1 MDHDL
6 AGDHAPDRCQRLD
19 PAEFIKAN
27 MRLVPVPALPEIRL
41 YAPHPGTGLRRLV
54 EPHEEADEDAPEP
67 QPPYWAYA
75 WAGGAV
81 LARYVFDKPE
91 AVAGRRVL
99 DLGAGSGLVGIAAA
113 KAGAAEVIAAE
124 VDRNGIVALG
134 LNAAANGVAITVVGE
149 DITTGC
155 PPAVDVVLA
164 GDLFYGRDVAD
175 RVFPFLDRCVAADI
189 EVLIGDP
196 GRAYLPRSRLRL
208 LAEYKVPDFGDAKG
222 AALKPSGVFRFEAD
236 TPQAVRSDRL
246 LDPRRKEIR
255 QVDDRIQ
262 DDVGNCGQRF
272 TCAGP

>member
-1 MDHDL
+1 
-6 AGDHAPDRCQRLD
+6 
-19 PAEFIKAN
+19 

-124 VDRNGIVALG
+124 VDRNGIAAIG
-134 LNAAANGVAITVVGE
+134 LNAAANGVAVAIIE
-149 DITTGC
+149 KDITKG
-155 PPAVDVVLA
+155 PPPPVDLVLA
-164 GDLFYGRDVAD
+164 GDVFYSSEVAL
-175 RVFPFLDRCVAADI
+175 RVIPFLDRCLASGM
-189 EVLIGDP
+189 EVLVGDP
-196 GRAYLPRSRLRL
+196 GRNDLPLSRLRL
-208 LAEYKVPDFGDAKG
+208 IAEYEVPDFGDGIGG
-222 AALKPSGVFRFEAD
+222 ARRASGVFLFEAGE
-236 TPQAVRSDRL
+236 R
-246 LDPRRKEIR
+246 
-255 QVDDRIQ
+255 
-262 DDVGNCGQRF
+262 
-272 TCAGP
+272 